1 MNKED
6 YVSMEVAKLL
16 KEKEFNEK
24 CNHYW
29 WQHNDDTRLDSEGFR
44 FTREWIEVNNDCY
57 DGVWLAPTLYEAAKW
72 LRNEHGIYV
81 TIISS
86 PITWLYKN
94 NDGSYITH
102 FPVITYRDTE
112 GKIKMSY
119 HQGMNDSEYEKAF
132 NYAILEALK
141 LI

>member
-1 MNKED
+1 M
-6 YVSMEVAKLL
+6 AKIL
-16 KEKEFNEK
+16 KEKGFNEYCDAYYHLYWMKECTEDESFEISSSK
-24 CNHYW
+24 CFKN
-29 WQHNDDTRLDSEGFR
+29 S
-44 FTREWIEVNNDCY
+44 NNVY
-57 DGVWLAPTLYEAAKW
+57 RVGAPTLYEAQKW

>member
-6 YVSMEVAKLL
+6 YVSHEVAKML
-16 KEKEFNEK
+16 KEKGFNEP
-24 CNHYW
+24 CSGWYGINGAIFNDTWRENH
-29 WQHNDDTRLDSEGFR
+29 NNTFPKDSRLSR
-44 FTREWIEVNNDCY
+44 
-57 DGVWLAPTLYEAAKW
+57 PTLYEAAKW

-86 PITWLYKN
+86 PITWLYKE
-94 NDGSYITH
+94 NDGAYITH
-102 FPVITYRDTE
+102 FPVITYRDAE

-119 HQGMNDSEYEKAF
+119 HQGMNDSEYDKAF
-132 NYAILEALK
+132 NCAILEALK